1 MFRKH
6 CAMSIILTAGL
17 LLGSGCSQ
25 AGKGRTELE
34 VSVTSDASD
43 TFETQEDGWE
53 NREDAGELGSGEAAP
68 VLESSERK
76 AREDAGQEEEKE
88 DEKGEK
94 AAEDR
99 KKQFGEDC
107 IGEQTFEVE
116 LSEYNGAVWF
126 VPFAPGLGNGD
137 FRMHL
142 IQNDNV
148 LAALDAYV
156 PEELAG
162 EPFGSLDAVS
172 FYDINFDGN
181 TDILL
186 IETYGN
192 TTFAAVYYGFD
203 RDGEDYERYFTVQDE
218 LSRQITA
225 QVKELTV
232 PGIRKFLGDTRK
244 NGRFAGYQ
252 EAYQAVGQ
260 LWQRSQDNVTF
271 DLIYVDKDETPELA
285 AGVEGYYVSL
295 YTYSDGKVYTLM
307 DQWSYGAMGNAGY
320 EYAPK
325 KNNLRNY
332 NADYAGAIVYT
343 TYMAVKEDHSLET
356 VAEIKT
362 VNFDDANENGVLDE
376 EEMDSVGYY
385 GVSYLNGQEASE
397 AEFAGFDAGEYGII
411 HGTMSLKELEMELK
425 GR

>member
-1 MFRKH
+1 
-6 CAMSIILTAGL
+6 
-17 LLGSGCSQ
+17 
-25 AGKGRTELE
+25 
-34 VSVTSDASD
+34 
-43 TFETQEDGWE
+43 
-53 NREDAGELGSGEAAP
+53 
-68 VLESSERK
+68 
-76 AREDAGQEEEKE
+76 
-88 DEKGEK
+88 
-94 AAEDR
+94 
-99 KKQFGEDC
+99 
-107 IGEQTFEVE
+107 
-116 LSEYNGAVWF
+116 
-126 VPFAPGLGNGD
+126 
-137 FRMHL
+137 MHL

-203 RDGEDYERYFTVQDE
+203 RDGEDYERYFAVQDE

-295 YTYSDGKVYTLM
+295 YTYSDGEVYALM

-332 NADYAGAIVYT
+332 NTDYAGAIVYT

-397 AEFAGFDAGEYGII
+397 AEFAGFDAGEYGMI
-411 HGTMSLKELEMELK
+411 HGTMSLKELEMELR